1 MVMKLNK
8 HTERYEEAKAR
19 YAEVVK
25 NENSTTEE
33 IEQAWSEMQDALVES
48 LTAQITNCVATQ
60 TIDQVVLANR
70 GMDVLTAEERKFFNE
85 IQQSGGFTDDVIL
98 PETVEER
105 IYEELKE
112 EHPLLSLINFRN
124 LGTITLRTITAEP
137 EGAAVWGPVFGDIK
151 GQLDAAFKQED
162 LAQNKLTAFVVLP
175 KDLDKFGP
183 EWIEAFVREQITE
196 TFAVALENAVING
209 AGPTKYEPV
218 GLIRDL
224 NKPVDPSEGHA
235 KKDIAGTLTL
245 ADDKTIIEE
254 LAEIGEKLS
263 VKENG
268 KPLNV
273 DGKVVLVINPQDSWK
288 IRAKFTTRNAQGAY
302 ITNVPYDFQIVP
314 SVFATAGEVVAFVR
328 DRYDAY
334 RGGGVQVNKY
344 EQTLALEDANL
355 YTAKTFAFG
364 KPRDNNVA
372 QIYELN
378 VNAAPGEEETPE
390 A

>member
-1 MVMKLNK
+1 MKLNK
-8 HTERYEEAKAR
+8 HTEKYEEAKLN
-19 YAEVVK
+19 YAEVIK
-25 NENSTTEE
+25 NEDSTSEE
-33 IEQAWSEMQDALVES
+33 IEKAWSAMQDALVES
-48 LTAQITNCVATQ
+48 LTVQITNRVAEETV
-60 TIDQVVLANR
+60 DQVVLANR
-70 GMDVLTAEERKFFNE
+70 GVDVMTAEERKFFNQ
-85 IQQSGGFTDDVIL
+85 IQQSDGFTDEVIL

-124 LGTITLRTITAEP
+124 LGTITLRTITSEY
-137 EGAAVWGPVFGDIK
+137 EGAAVWGPIFGDIK

-183 EWIEAFVREQITE
+183 RWIEAYVREQIKE
-196 TFAVALENAVING
+196 TFAVALEDAIING
-209 AGPTKYEPV
+209 AGPTKHEPI

-224 NKPVDPSEGHA
+224 KKPVDPTEGHA
-235 KKDIAGTLTL
+235 KKDFAGTLTL

-254 LAEIGEKLS
+254 LAGVGEKLS

-302 ITNVPYDFQIVP
+302 ITNVPYDFRIVP
-314 SVFATAGEVVAFVR
+314 SVFATANEVIAFVR

-364 KPRDNNVA
+364 KPRDNNVTQVYQLA
-372 QIYELN
+372 
-378 VNAAPGEEETPE
+378 VDETPE

>member
-1 MVMKLNK
+1 MVMKLKN
-8 HTERYEEAKAR
+8 HTEKYQEAKAR
-19 YAEVVK
+19 YAELVK
-25 NENSTTEE
+25 NENSTDEE
-33 IEQAWSEMQDALVES
+33 IEKAWNEMQDALVES
-48 LTAQITNCVATQ
+48 LTTQITNRVSAE

-70 GMDVLTAEERKFFNE
+70 GVDVLTAEERKFFNE
-85 IQQSGGFTDDVIL
+85 VQKSDGFTDEVVL
-98 PETVEER
+98 PETIEER
-105 IYEELKE
+105 IYEELRT

-162 LAQNKLTAFVVLP
+162 IAQNKLTAFVVLP
-175 KDLDKFGP
+175 KDLDGFGP

-196 TFAVALENAVING
+196 TFAVALENAIING
-209 AGPTKYEPV
+209 AGPNKYEPI

-224 NKPVDPSEGHA
+224 NKPVDPSDGHA
-235 KKDIAGTLTL
+235 KKDAVGTLTF
-245 ADDKTIIEE
+245 ADDETIIQE
-254 LAEIGEKLS
+254 LAGIGEKLS
-263 VKENG
+263 TKENG
-268 KPLNV
+268 KPLNI
-273 DGKVVLVINPQDSWK
+273 DGKVALVINPADSWK

-302 ITNVPYDFQIVP
+302 ITNVPFDFQIVP

-334 RGGGVQVNKY
+334 RGGGIQVNKY
-344 EQTLALEDANL
+344 DQTLAIEDANL
-355 YTAKTFAFG
+355 HVAKTFAFG

-372 QIYELN
+372 QIYTLD
-378 VNAAPGEEETPE
+378 VDGTPG